1 MARHNTPFY
10 HAIFFFF
17 FTLFLFCSVI
27 CADEKKEI
35 DLNTGTYVLSLTLNN
50 GLLSIEAENAPL
62 EVVLKELLQ
71 KTGTEFTL
79 GDPSLSTD
87 LLSVSFRDLTPSEA
101 LARILR
107 NYSYISID
115 GERSEGSYIII
126 LAIKG
131 SGDLLVA
138 GNNQPMV
145 LISES
150 GQTSGGK
157 RDLIQAADRP
167 QNLDECQKL
176 EFTEDD
182 VTVKSDVIYQDREN
196 AQMYSQMLEADRMAI
211 DEAKIKRAQKVLT
224 MERCSHL
231 WEQAIHE
238 LTGIQ
243 DDRVISLLSD
253 IAKNGKTLA
262 LKTEATKALWHNTAG
277 SEFKSVQGLNVL
289 RNLSTSSDE
298 GVRNYAHEALKDYE
312 NYMKK
317 MKSSAE

>member
-1 MARHNTPFY
+1 MDRNCIHITVFY
-10 HAIFFFF
+10 FLLFFLC
-17 FTLFLFCSVI
+17 TAL

-62 EVVLKELLQ
+62 EVVLKELFQ

-79 GDPSLSTD
+79 RDPSLSTD
-87 LLSVSFRDLTPSEA
+87 LLSVSFKDLTPSEA
-101 LARILR
+101 LARILK
-107 NYSYISID
+107 NYSYIYLD
-115 GERSEGSYIII
+115 EEKSEHPHIII
-126 LAIKG
+126 LATKG
-131 SGDLLVA
+131 SGELFAA
-138 GNNQPMV
+138 GNNHPMV
-145 LISES
+145 FISES
-150 GQTSGGK
+150 GQTPGGK

-182 VTVKSDVIYQDREN
+182 VNKNKAYPSTDPEN
-196 AQMYSQMLEADRMAI
+196 AYRYDSQMREADRMAL

-243 DDRVISLLSD
+243 DDRITSLLSD

-262 LKTEATKALWHNTAG
+262 LKTKATEALWHNTAG
-277 SEFKSVQGLNVL
+277 SEFKNVQGINALK
-289 RNLSTSSDE
+289 NLTTSSDE
-298 GVRNYAHEALKDYE
+298 GVRHYAHEALQDYE
-312 NYMKK
+312 NYMKRA
-317 MKSSAE
+317 KSGGE

>member
-1 MARHNTPFY
+1 MVRHKISFY
-10 HAIFFFF
+10 HAILFFF

-35 DLNTGTYVLSLTLNN
+35 DLNTGTYVSSLTLNN

-62 EVVLKELLQ
+62 EVVLKELFQ

-79 GDPSLSTD
+79 RDPSLSAD
-87 LLSVSFRDLTPSEA
+87 LLSVSFRDLTPSET
-101 LARILR
+101 LARILK
-107 NYSYISID
+107 NYSYISIN
-115 GERSEGSYIII
+115 GERSEGSHIII
-126 LAIKG
+126 LALKG

-138 GNNQPMV
+138 GNNQPMI

-157 RDLIQAADRP
+157 QGLMQAVRP

-182 VTVKSDVIYQDREN
+182 MNKNKAYPSTDPEN
-196 AQMYSQMLEADRMAI
+196 AYRYDSQMLEADRMAL

-238 LTGIQ
+238 LTWIQ
-243 DDRVISLLSD
+243 DDRITSLLSD

-262 LKTEATKALWHNTAG
+262 LKTEATNALWHNTAG
-277 SEFKSVQGLNVL
+277 SEFKNVKGINAL
-289 RNLSTSSDE
+289 KNLTTSSDE
-298 GVRNYAHEALKDYE
+298 GARHYAQEAVKDYE
-312 NYMKK
+312 NYMKRTT
-317 MKSSAE
+317 SSAE

>member
-35 DLNTGTYVLSLTLNN
+35 DLNSGADGLSLTLNN

-62 EVVLKELLQ
+62 EEVLKELFQ

-79 GDPSLSTD
+79 RDPSLSAD
-87 LLSVSFRDLTPSEA
+87 LLSVSFRDLTSSEA
-101 LARILR
+101 LARILK

-115 GERSEGSYIII
+115 GERSEGSHIII
-126 LAIKG
+126 LALKG
-131 SGDLLVA
+131 SGELFAA

-145 LISES
+145 IISES

-157 RDLIQAADRP
+157 RDLMQAARP
-167 QNLDECQKL
+167 QTLDECQRL
-176 EFTEDD
+176 EYTEADM
-182 VTVKSDVIYQDREN
+182 TVNKEAMYQDSKN
-196 AQMYSQMLEADRMAI
+196 AHMYSQMLEADRMAI

-231 WEQAIHE
+231 WEQAINE
-238 LTGIQ
+238 LVNIQ
-243 DDRVISLLSD
+243 DDRITSLLSD

-262 LKTEATKALWHNTAG
+262 LKTKATEALWHNTAG
-277 SEFKSVQGLNVL
+277 SEFKNVKGINAL
-289 RNLSTSSDE
+289 KNLTTSSDE
-298 GVRNYAHEALKDYE
+298 GVRHYAHEALQDYE
-312 NYMKK
+312 NYMKRA
-317 MKSSAE
+317 KSGGE